1 MSSLPPNVNRD
12 LVTNGSYG
20 SWLHPF
26 VQIAS
31 NRMNASRPRVPDAP
45 ESEPGPEPVP
55 VRRGR
60 GRPRVSTARDAS
72 AIEVRFTSLPLF
84 TLNPIAS

>member
-1 MSSLPPNVNRD
+1 MSSVPPNINRD
-12 LVTNGSYG
+12 LVPNGSYG

-31 NRMNASRPRVPDAP
+31 NGMNASRSQAPD
-45 ESEPGPEPVP
+45 EPEPEP
-55 VRRGR
+55 EPQPMPARRGR

-72 AIEVRFTSLPLF
+72 AIEVNSHL
-84 TLNPIAS
+84 